1 MSKKKNYSQTEK
13 VINGNGSISTNNRGT
28 ARDRERSME
37 VMEIATCATQSF
49 LSTII
54 LIYTVR
60 PGQTPKSK
68 LHSEKEGE

>member
-1 MSKKKNYSQTEK
+1 MCPKKKNYSETEK

-60 PGQTPKSK
+60 PDSK
-68 LHSEKEGE
+68 VQASLRERR

>member
-1 MSKKKNYSQTEK
+1 MSKKKYYSETEK

-60 PGQTPKSK
+60 PDSKSK
-68 LHSEKEGE
+68 LRSEKEGE